1 MQRTF
6 SYVESFNN
14 NKKKIEGLNFVMLIN
29 LSITKELENIQ
40 KFCLS
45 NLYLTNVLGYLE
57 NIFSK
62 LHQFNT

>member
-29 LSITKELENIQ
+29 LSITKGLENIQ
-40 KFCLS
+40 KVCLS

-62 LHQFNT
+62 LRQFNT

>member
-14 NKKKIEGLNFVMLIN
+14 NKKKIEGLNFEMLIN